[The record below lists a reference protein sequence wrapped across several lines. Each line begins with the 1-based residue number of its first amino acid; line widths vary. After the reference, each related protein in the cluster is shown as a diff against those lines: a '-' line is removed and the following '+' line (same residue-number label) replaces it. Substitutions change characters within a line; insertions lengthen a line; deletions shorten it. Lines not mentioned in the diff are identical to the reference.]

1 MDLSASAAVAALIHY
16 KYIIILP
23 LAIAEGPILGIICG
37 FLVKLSYL
45 NFLWAYL
52 ILMAGDL
59 IGDVV
64 WYNIGRHGA
73 SRFVNRFG
81 HYFKLDK
88 AAMAIVEEKFKK
100 HQNKT
105 LLISKMT
112 NGFGFA
118 LVTLVVAGM
127 LKVDFKKYMII
138 NVIGGFVWIGFLM
151 VVGYF
156 FGHLYTAIDHAFRL
170 AFLVGLAVI
179 ILAFL
184 YGFQSAVRS
193 AFKKGKI

>member
-1 MDLSASAAVAALIHY
+1 MDLSASGALAALIDY

-45 NFLWAYL
+45 SFWPVYL

-64 WYNIGRHGA
+64 WYYAGRHGA
-73 SRFVNRFG
+73 SRFINRFG
-81 HYFKLDK
+81 HHFKLDK
-88 AAMAIVEEKFKK
+88 TTMSIIEEKLKK
-100 HQNKT
+100 HQYKT

-118 LVTLVVAGM
+118 LVTLVVAGT
-127 LKVDFKKYMII
+127 LKIDFKKYMLI
-138 NVIGGFVWIGFLM
+138 NIAGGFIWIGVLM
-151 VVGYF
+151 LVGYF
-156 FGHLYTAIDHAFRL
+156 FGQLYNTIDQAFRIGLL
-170 AFLVGLAVI
+170 AGII
-179 ILAFL
+179 ILVLAL
-184 YGFQSAVRS
+184 IYGLQSAARS
-193 AFKKGKI
+193 ATKQGKL